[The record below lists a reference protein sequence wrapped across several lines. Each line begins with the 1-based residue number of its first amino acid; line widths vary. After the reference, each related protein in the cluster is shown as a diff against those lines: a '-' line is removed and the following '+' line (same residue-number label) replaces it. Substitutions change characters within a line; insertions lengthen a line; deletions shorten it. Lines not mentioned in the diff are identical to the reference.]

1 MNKRLNWM
9 LAALAVVTLAACD
22 SAEQNKGPANSET
35 ENAVAV
41 VNGQPISQAQLDV
54 YAARRNAQGQQT
66 NPEDLVNDLI
76 SMELLAQSAIRDG
89 LDRRPQTAGELAS
102 QRTALLAQAAVR
114 ERLATAE
121 ISDADVDAEYERFIA
136 EDLGEELNARH
147 ILVAEEALARELIE
161 QLDGGANFAELAEEH
176 SSDGSAANGGDLGWF
191 EQDMMVAPFG
201 EAAAALEEG
210 AYTEEP
216 VQTQYGWHIIKLE
229 GRRTAEAPPVDQ
241 VRGAISEYLQS
252 QQVERW
258 VNELREAAEV
268 EITLPEAGEEA
279 AAKAEAGEEAADEEM
294 PGPDGQ

>member
-9 LAALAVVTLAACD
+9 LVALAAVTLAACD
-22 SAEQNKGPANSET
+22 NAEREQRPANTET

-66 NPEDLVNDLI
+66 DSEDLVNDLI

-114 ERLATAE
+114 ERLANAE
-121 ISDADVDAEYERFIA
+121 ISDADVETEYQRFIA

-147 ILVAEEALARELIE
+147 ILVDEEAKARELIE
-161 QLDGGANFAELAEEH
+161 QLDGGADFAELAKEH

-191 EQDMMVAPFG
+191 EQDMMVEPFG

-210 AYTEEP
+210 AYTTEP
-216 VQTQYGWHIIKLE
+216 VQTQYGWHVIKLE
-229 GRRTAEAPPVDQ
+229 GRRSAEAPPVDQ

-252 QQVERW
+252 QMVERW

-268 EITLPEAGEEA
+268 EITLPEAVDEA
-279 AAKAEAGEEAADEEM
+279 AAKAEADEETEETS
-294 PGPDGQ
+294 GPEGQ

>member
-9 LAALAVVTLAACD
+9 FAALAAATLAACD
-22 SAEQNKGPANSET
+22 MAEQNDTPANTET

-54 YAARRNAQGQQT
+54 YAERRNAQGQQT
-66 NPEDLVNDLI
+66 DPEDLVNDLI

-114 ERLATAE
+114 EHLANAE
-121 ISDADVDAEYERFIA
+121 ISDADVETEYQRFIA

-147 ILVAEEALARELIE
+147 ILVEDEALARELIE

-176 SSDGSAANGGDLGWF
+176 STDGSAANGGDLGWF
-191 EQDMMVAPFG
+191 EQNMMVAPFG

-210 AYTEEP
+210 AYTQEP
-216 VQTQYGWHIIKLE
+216 VQTQYGWHVIKLE
-229 GRRTAEAPPVDQ
+229 GRRSAEPPPVDQ
-241 VRGAISEYLQS
+241 VRSAISEYLQS
-252 QQVERW
+252 QRVERW

-268 EITLPEAGEEA
+268 EITLPEAAEA
-279 AAKAEAGEEAADEEM
+279 ATAKAEAEEKIEETA
-294 PGPDGQ
+294 GPDDQ